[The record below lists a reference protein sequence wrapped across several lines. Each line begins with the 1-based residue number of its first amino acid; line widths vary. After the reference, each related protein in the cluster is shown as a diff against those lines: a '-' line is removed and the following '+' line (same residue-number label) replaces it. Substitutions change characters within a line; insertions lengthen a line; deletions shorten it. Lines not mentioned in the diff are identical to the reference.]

1 MPFVHKGTTNHWL
14 VIYPHSLWKSD
25 LPLKPVSEKELQD
38 MHLMEKRYRD
48 LIYTPGKLSQKQI
61 DKIRRKYD
69 AYKIVYKMVR

>member
-1 MPFVHKGTTNHWL
+1 M
-14 VIYPHSLWKSD
+14 
-25 LPLKPVSEKELQD
+25 KPVSEKELQD

>member
-1 MPFVHKGTTNHWL
+1 
-14 VIYPHSLWKSD
+14 
-25 LPLKPVSEKELQD
+25 

>member
-1 MPFVHKGTTNHWL
+1 
-14 VIYPHSLWKSD
+14 
-25 LPLKPVSEKELQD
+25 

-69 AYKIVYKMVR
+69 AYKIVYKNGKVSGLPILWYVSRKHTSV